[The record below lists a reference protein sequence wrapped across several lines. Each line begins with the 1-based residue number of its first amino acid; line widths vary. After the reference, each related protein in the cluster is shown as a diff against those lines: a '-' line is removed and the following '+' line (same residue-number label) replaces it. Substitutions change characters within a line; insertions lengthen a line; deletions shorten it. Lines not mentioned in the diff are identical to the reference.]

1 MVRMNTDRHK
11 RLQRPTSMFSAAM
24 LWLAAVMSVLGGA
37 QSVSPLDF
45 ASASQS
51 APNAARSGD
60 VPAQRST
67 AQSTSLR
74 FALLSEHALEAAS
87 VSGFDGHDPA
97 VLPEFELGLPVQLAA
112 HGDAVVA
119 AVSAPASTTG
129 FRARAPPILA

>member
-1 MVRMNTDRHK
+1 MNPDRHT
-11 RLQRPTSMFSAAM
+11 RLQRPTSILSAAM
-24 LWLAAVMSVLGGA
+24 LWLAAVMSVLGGGQGA
-37 QSVSPLDF
+37 ALLDLP
-45 ASASQS
+45 ASGQS

-74 FALLSEHALEAAS
+74 FALASEHALEAAS

-97 VLPEFELGLPVQLAA
+97 LLPEVELGFTAQLAA
-112 HGDAVVA
+112 HGDAFVA
-119 AVSAPASTTG
+119 AVATSASTTG